1 MRLMARRLVLLLALA
16 LAAGSLPSCAVRPG
30 PYPDLQP
37 FSAVEANLPPPAPGL
52 ARIYFYRA
60 LSYYDLPEGTS
71 VYLNQQTVGFSR
83 IGTVF
88 YRDVTPGSYFISV
101 LSRGAYPNQF
111 KTVQTKPGQ
120 TWYVRIESLESWSGY
135 GGGDTDVHGATFTV
149 NLINPA
155 AARQEIRALSYL
167 PPG

>member
-16 LAAGSLPSCAVRPG
+16 LAAGSLSSCAVRPG

-37 FSAVEANLPPPAPGL
+37 FAAVEANLPPPAPGL

-60 LSYYDLPEGTS
+60 LSYYDIQEGTS

-101 LSRGAYPNQF
+101 LSPGPFPNQF
-111 KTVQTKPGQ
+111 KTIQTKPGQ
-120 TWYVRIESLESWSGY
+120 TWYVRIESLLSWSGS
-135 GGGDTDVHGATFTV
+135 GSPSDSRGPTFTV
-149 NLINPA
+149 NLIDPA
-155 AARQEIRALSYL
+155 AAKQEIHDLSYL

>member
-1 MRLMARRLVLLLALA
+1 MRLLARRSVLLLALA
-16 LAAGSLPSCAVRPG
+16 LAAGSLSSCIG
-30 PYPDLQP
+30 PYSDLKR
-37 FSAVEANLPPPAPGL
+37 FSAVEANLPPPASGL

-60 LSYYDLPEGTS
+60 LSYYDIQEGTS
-71 VYLNQQTVGFSR
+71 VYLNQQTVGYSR

-135 GGGDTDVHGATFTV
+135 SD
-149 NLINPA
+149 
-155 AARQEIRALSYL
+155 
-167 PPG
+167 

>member
-16 LAAGSLPSCAVRPG
+16 LAAGALSSCAAGPG

-37 FSAVEANLPPPAPGL
+37 FAAVEANLPPPAPGL

-71 VYLNQQTVGFSR
+71 VYLNQQTVGYSR

-111 KTVQTKPGQ
+111 KTIQIKPGQ
-120 TWYVRIESLESWSGY
+120 SWYVRIESLASWSG
-135 GGGDTDVHGATFTV
+135 DESPPDARGATFTV
-149 NLINPA
+149 NLIDPA
-155 AARQEIRALSYL
+155 VAKQEIRNLSYL

>member
-16 LAAGSLPSCAVRPG
+16 LTAGSLSSCVARPG

-37 FSAVEANLPPPAPGL
+37 FSAVEANLPPPASGL

-111 KTVQTKPGQ
+111 KTIQTKPGQ
-120 TWYVRIESLESWSGY
+120 TWYVRIESLASWSG
-135 GGGDTDVHGATFTV
+135 DEAPSDARGATFTV

-155 AARQEIRALSYL
+155 VAKQEIRALSYL